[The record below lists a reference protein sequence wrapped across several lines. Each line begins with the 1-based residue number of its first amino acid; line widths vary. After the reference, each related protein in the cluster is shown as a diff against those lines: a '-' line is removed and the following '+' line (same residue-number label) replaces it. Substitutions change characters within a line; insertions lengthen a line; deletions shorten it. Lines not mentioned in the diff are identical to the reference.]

1 MGLLADTGK
10 NFFHKI
16 GSFFG
21 LNNDKYFFDSVQS
34 YRIGYKGAVY
44 LDTDIPKNLFD
55 TIPQLNQVITKKA
68 NMFANMRLV
77 LVDKD
82 GNEVED
88 PNFQKFIENPNILQT
103 QNEFLK
109 LWSKQVDVYGNLF
122 CYKSQAS
129 KLQAYPTS
137 VNLVSP
143 FNISPVLTGKI
154 YDQTELSGII
164 EKYETRNNLSQKE
177 FPTQDILWVK
187 NADLD
192 DPTIGISPL
201 RSLKFPLSNTKLAYD
216 YLNVISNEKGAI
228 GILSKENSKDSFG
241 AIPMT
246 QDEKKSLEAAF
257 QDSYGLGQSIDG
269 TNKMRVQITESA
281 MKWEPMTYPTK
292 DLLLMEQIDANFLT
306 IIDHYGMN
314 VNIFS
319 SKSQTYENVT
329 GAIRQ
334 CYQDTI
340 FVCADEFTQAFG
352 KFIGVKEGL
361 TLKAD
366 YSHLPIFQTDES
378 AKAADLK
385 TKIDSITQLVQSNI
399 ITPLQA
405 QQIMQTEL
413 ALTFDNVGNTTL
425 DKLNL
430 VSPLVA
436 NSILSKV
443 TINEGRAL
451 VGLPKITGGDVIE
464 QPKAQF

>member
-16 GSFFG
+16 GTFFG

-44 LDTDIPKNLFD
+44 LDTDIPKKLFD

-129 KLQAYPTS
+129 KLQSYPTS

-228 GILSKENSKDSFG
+228 GMISKENSKDAFG
-241 AIPMT
+241 DIPMT
-246 QDEKKSLEAAF
+246 PEEKKELEKAF
-257 QDSYGLGQSIDG
+257 QNSYGLGQSEDG
-269 TNKMRVQITESA
+269 SNKMRIQITQSA
-281 MKWEPMTYPTK
+281 MKWQPMSYPTK
-292 DLLLMEQIDANFLT
+292 DLLLMEQIDTNFLT
-306 IIDHYGMN
+306 IIDHYGLN

-319 SKSQTYENVT
+319 SKAQTYENVI

-352 KFIGVKEGL
+352 KFIGLKEGL
-361 TLKAD
+361 KLKAD

-378 AKAADLK
+378 AKSTDLK
-385 TKIDSITQLVQSNI
+385 TKVETLTQLVSSQI
-399 ITPLQA
+399 ITKEQA
-405 QQIMQTEL
+405 NTIIKTEL
-413 ALTFDNVGNTTL
+413 
-425 DKLNL
+425 
-430 VSPLVA
+430 
-436 NSILSKV
+436 
-443 TINEGRAL
+443 
-451 VGLPKITGGDVIE
+451 GL
-464 QPKAQF
+464 

>member
-1 MGLLADTGK
+1 MGFVADTGK
-10 NFFHKI
+10 NFFQKI
-16 GSFFG
+16 GSLLG
-21 LNNDKYFFDSVQS
+21 LNNEKYFFESVQS

-44 LDTDIPKNLFD
+44 LDTDVPKKLFD

-82 GNEVED
+82 GKEVED

-228 GILSKENSKDSFG
+228 GMISKENSKDAFG
-241 AIPMT
+241 DIPMT
-246 QDEKKSLEAAF
+246 PEEKKELEKAF
-257 QDSYGLGQSIDG
+257 QNSYGLGQSEDG
-269 TNKMRVQITESA
+269 SNKMRIQITQSA
-281 MKWEPMTYPTK
+281 MKWQPMSYPTK
-292 DLLLMEQIDANFLT
+292 ELLLMEQIDANFLT
-306 IIDHYGMN
+306 IIDHYGLN

-319 SKSQTYENVT
+319 SKAQTYENVI

-361 TLKAD
+361 KLKAD

-378 AKAADLK
+378 AKSTDLK
-385 TKIDSITQLVQSNI
+385 TKVETLSQLVSTQI
-399 ITPLQA
+399 ITKEQ
-405 QQIMQTEL
+405 
-413 ALTFDNVGNTTL
+413 
-425 DKLNL
+425 
-430 VSPLVA
+430 A
-436 NSILSKV
+436 NSIIKIEL
-443 TINEGRAL
+443 
-451 VGLPKITGGDVIE
+451 GL
-464 QPKAQF
+464 

>member
-16 GSFFG
+16 GTFFG

-44 LDTDIPKNLFD
+44 LDTDVPKKLFD

-201 RSLKFPLSNTKLAYD
+201 RSLKFPLTNTKLAYD

-228 GILSKENSKDSFG
+228 GMISKENSKDAFG
-241 AIPMT
+241 DIPMT
-246 QDEKKSLEAAF
+246 PEEKKELEKSF

-269 TNKMRVQITESA
+269 TNKMRVQITQSA
-281 MKWEPMTYPTK
+281 MKWQPMTYPTK
-292 DLLLMEQIDANFLT
+292 DLILMEQIDANFLT

-378 AKAADLK
+378 AKSTDLK
-385 TKIDSITQLVQSNI
+385 TKVETLTQLVSTQI
-399 ITPLQA
+399 ITKEQ
-405 QQIMQTEL
+405 
-413 ALTFDNVGNTTL
+413 
-425 DKLNL
+425 
-430 VSPLVA
+430 A
-436 NSILSKV
+436 NSIIKTEL
-443 TINEGRAL
+443 
-451 VGLPKITGGDVIE
+451 GL
-464 QPKAQF
+464 

>member
-1 MGLLADTGK
+1 MGILSDTGK
-10 NFFHKI
+10 TFFHKI

-21 LNNDKYFFDSVQS
+21 LNNDRYFFDNVQS
-34 YRIGYKGAVY
+34 YRIGYKGPVY
-44 LDTDIPKNLFD
+44 LDTDVPKRLFD
-55 TIPQLNQVITKKA
+55 SIPQLNQVISKKA

-82 GNEVED
+82 GNEIED

-109 LWSKQVDVYGNLF
+109 LWSKQTDVYGNLF
-122 CYKSQAS
+122 CYKSKAS

-137 VNLVSP
+137 VNLISP

-164 EKYETRNNLSQKE
+164 ERYETRNNLTMKDFS
-177 FPTQDILWVK
+177 TNDILWVK

-228 GILSKENSKDSFG
+228 GMISKENSKDAFG
-241 AIPMT
+241 DIPMT
-246 QDEKKSLEAAF
+246 PEERKELERSF
-257 QDSYGLGQSIDG
+257 QDSYGLGQSVDG
-269 TNKMRVQITESA
+269 TKKMRIQITQSA
-281 MKWEPMTYPTK
+281 MKWQPMTYPTK

-306 IIDHYGMN
+306 IIDHFGLN

-319 SKSQTYENVT
+319 SKAQTYENVI

-352 KFIGVKEGL
+352 NFIGVKEGL
-361 TLKAD
+361 KLKAD

-378 AKAADLK
+378 AKSSDMK
-385 TKIDSITQLVQSNI
+385 TKVESLTQLVSSQI
-399 ITPLQA
+399 ITKEQA
-405 QQIMQTEL
+405 NTIIKTEL
-413 ALTFDNVGNTTL
+413 
-425 DKLNL
+425 
-430 VSPLVA
+430 
-436 NSILSKV
+436 
-443 TINEGRAL
+443 
-451 VGLPKITGGDVIE
+451 GL
-464 QPKAQF
+464 

>member
-16 GSFFG
+16 GTFFG

-44 LDTDIPKNLFD
+44 LDTDVPKKLFD
-55 TIPQLNQVITKKA
+55 SIPQLNQVISKKA
-68 NMFANMRLV
+68 NMFANMRLI

-82 GNEVED
+82 GNEIED
-88 PNFQKFIENPNILQT
+88 PNFNKFIENPNILQT

-109 LWSKQVDVYGNLF
+109 LWSKQLDVYGNLF
-122 CYKSQAS
+122 CYKSKAS
-129 KLQAYPTS
+129 KLQSYPTS
-137 VNLVSP
+137 VNLVST

-154 YDQTELSGII
+154 YDQTEMSGII

-228 GILSKENSKDSFG
+228 GMISKENSKDAFG
-241 AIPMT
+241 DIPMT
-246 QDEKKSLEAAF
+246 PEEKKELEKSF
-257 QDSYGLGQSIDG
+257 QNSYGLGQSEDG
-269 TNKMRVQITESA
+269 SNKMRIQITQSA
-281 MKWEPMTYPTK
+281 MKWQPMSYPTK

-306 IIDHYGMN
+306 IIDHYGLN

-319 SKSQTYENVT
+319 SKAQTYENVI

-361 TLKAD
+361 KLKAD

-378 AKAADLK
+378 AKSTDIK
-385 TKIDSITQLVQSNI
+385 TKAESLSILVASGIIDNQ
-399 ITPLQA
+399 QA
-405 QQIMQTEL
+405 NQVIKTEL
-413 ALTFDNVGNTTL
+413 
-425 DKLNL
+425 
-430 VSPLVA
+430 
-436 NSILSKV
+436 
-443 TINEGRAL
+443 
-451 VGLPKITGGDVIE
+451 GL
-464 QPKAQF
+464 

>member
-1 MGLLADTGK
+1 MGFVADTGK
-10 NFFHKI
+10 NFFQKI
-16 GSFFG
+16 GSLLG
-21 LNNDKYFFDSVQS
+21 LNNEKYFFESVQS

-44 LDTDIPKNLFD
+44 LDTDVPKKLFD

-228 GILSKENSKDSFG
+228 GMISKENSKDAFG
-241 AIPMT
+241 DIPMT
-246 QDEKKSLEAAF
+246 PEEKKELEKAF
-257 QDSYGLGQSIDG
+257 QNSYGLGQSEDG
-269 TNKMRVQITESA
+269 SNKMRIQITQSA
-281 MKWEPMTYPTK
+281 MKCQPMSYPTK
-292 DLLLMEQIDANFLT
+292 ELLLMEQIDANFLT
-306 IIDHYGMN
+306 IIDHYGLN

-319 SKSQTYENVT
+319 SKAQTYENVI

-340 FVCADEFTQAFG
+340 FVCADEFT
-352 KFIGVKEGL
+352 
-361 TLKAD
+361 
-366 YSHLPIFQTDES
+366 
-378 AKAADLK
+378 
-385 TKIDSITQLVQSNI
+385 
-399 ITPLQA
+399 
-405 QQIMQTEL
+405 
-413 ALTFDNVGNTTL
+413 
-425 DKLNL
+425 
-430 VSPLVA
+430 
-436 NSILSKV
+436 
-443 TINEGRAL
+443 
-451 VGLPKITGGDVIE
+451 
-464 QPKAQF
+464 

>member
-16 GSFFG
+16 GTFFG

-44 LDTDIPKNLFD
+44 LDTDVPKKLFD
-55 TIPQLNQVITKKA
+55 SIPQLNQVISKKA
-68 NMFANMRLV
+68 NMFANMRLI

-82 GNEVED
+82 GNEIED
-88 PNFQKFIENPNILQT
+88 PNFNKFIENPNILQT

-109 LWSKQVDVYGNLF
+109 LCSKQLDVYGNLF
-122 CYKSQAS
+122 CYKSKAS
-129 KLQAYPTS
+129 KLQSYPTS
-137 VNLVSP
+137 VNLVST

-154 YDQTELSGII
+154 YDQTEMSGII

-228 GILSKENSKDSFG
+228 GMISKENSKDAFG
-241 AIPMT
+241 DIPMT
-246 QDEKKSLEAAF
+246 PEEKKELEKSF
-257 QDSYGLGQSIDG
+257 QNSYGLGQSEDG
-269 TNKMRVQITESA
+269 SNKMRIQITQSA
-281 MKWEPMTYPTK
+281 MKWQPMSYPTK

-306 IIDHYGMN
+306 IIDHYGLN

-319 SKSQTYENVT
+319 SKAQTYENVI

-361 TLKAD
+361 KLKAD

-378 AKAADLK
+378 AKSTDIK
-385 TKIDSITQLVQSNI
+385 TKAESLSILVASGIIDNQ
-399 ITPLQA
+399 QA
-405 QQIMQTEL
+405 NQVIKTEL
-413 ALTFDNVGNTTL
+413 
-425 DKLNL
+425 
-430 VSPLVA
+430 
-436 NSILSKV
+436 
-443 TINEGRAL
+443 
-451 VGLPKITGGDVIE
+451 GL
-464 QPKAQF
+464 